1 MRASFSLPI
10 VATFSRAIATI
21 AFMFGASSP
30 ARAQTYDPDYPVCAQ
45 IYGRS
50 SRFDCQYA
58 SLEQC
63 RSLAV
68 SGSSSCVVNPYFTQ
82 KKPAAPRRL
91 RRVD

>member
-1 MRASFSLPI
+1 MRASFSLRI
-10 VATFSRAIATI
+10 AATFSGAIATI
-21 AFMFGASSP
+21 AFMFGASAP
-30 ARAQTYDPDYPVCAQ
+30 VRAQTYDPDYPVCAQ

-50 SRFDCQYA
+50 SRYDCRYA

-68 SGSSSCVVNPYFTQ
+68 TRSTSCVVNPYFAP
-82 KKPAAPRRL
+82 KKEAAPRRS

>member
-1 MRASFSLPI
+1 MRAFSLPI

-21 AFMFGASSP
+21 AFMFGASTP
-30 ARAQTYDPDYPVCAQ
+30 VRAQTYDPDYPVCAH
-45 IYGRS
+45 IYGRIS
-50 SRFDCQYA
+50 YFDCRYA

-68 SGSSSCVVNPYFTQ
+68 SRSASCVVNPYFAP
-82 KKPAAPRRL
+82 KKSAAPRRS

>member
-1 MRASFSLPI
+1 MRASFSVPI
-10 VATFSRAIATI
+10 VATFSLAIATI
-21 AFMFGASSP
+21 AFMLGASTP
-30 ARAQTYDPDYPVCAQ
+30 VRAQTYDPDYPVCAQ

-68 SGSSSCVVNPYFTQ
+68 SGSTSCVENPYFTP
-82 KKPAAPRRL
+82 KKPAAPRRS

>member
-1 MRASFSLPI
+1 MRASFCLPI

-68 SGSSSCVVNPYFTQ
+68 SGSTSCVINPYFTP
-82 KKPAAPRRL
+82 KKPAAPRRS
-91 RRVD
+91 RRAD